1 MRILITGGKG
11 QLGRALAAHL
21 SDHIV
26 FSIDLPE
33 IDITEQARF
42 SATVAETQPEV
53 VLHCAAYTDVNG
65 CARDPALAYRVN
77 GMGTQN
83 VALACAAVGAT
94 MLYVSTN
101 EVFDG
106 HASTPYSEF
115 AQPRPANPYG
125 ASKLAGEWYTHHLLR
140 RFYIVRT
147 SWLYSASGRNF
158 IHRIQELADEHGKL
172 QVVTDEVAA
181 PTSVDDLAGAIV
193 QLIETG
199 QYGIYHLTNA
209 GAASRFAFAKE
220 VLALTGRE
228 HVPVAPITLA
238 EFQRASSPPPYG
250 VLANNMAAALGIRLR
265 PWDEALAALFA
276 S

>member
-11 QLGRALAAHL
+11 QLGRALTAHL

-26 FSIDLPE
+26 FSIDPPE
-33 IDITEQARF
+33 VDITERARF
-42 SATVAETQPEV
+42 SATVAETRPEV

-115 AQPRPANPYG
+115 AQTRPANPYG

-147 SWLYSASGRNF
+147 SWLYSAKGRNF

-172 QVVTDEVAA
+172 RVVTDEVAA

-209 GAASRFAFAKE
+209 GEASRFAFAKA